1 MNRAEADMQDLPS
14 EEDNDDAS
22 TDNEESN
29 QLLS

>member
-1 MNRAEADMQDLPS
+1 MNKAEADMQELEV
-14 EEDNDDAS
+14 EEDNDAS